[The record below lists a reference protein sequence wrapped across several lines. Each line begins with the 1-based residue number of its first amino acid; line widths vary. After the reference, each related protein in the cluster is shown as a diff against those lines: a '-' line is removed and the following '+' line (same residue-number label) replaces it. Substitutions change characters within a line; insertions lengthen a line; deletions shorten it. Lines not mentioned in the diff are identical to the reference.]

1 MTIVAGADVG
11 GTKTVALVGMPDAV
25 AGRATGPG
33 AAVRPGRALAS
44 VSPIA
49 ECVRQALAGAGVLR
63 CKALVVGAAGAGH
76 PTDRTELAQALRIED
91 LADQIRVTTDLEI
104 AVVAAFGNA
113 PGIVVA
119 SGTGSAAVA
128 RDRDGVIHRGGG
140 YGWQMGDEG
149 SGYALGRA
157 ALGAVGWAQ
166 DGRGPATALTAALL
180 AVTRTRDFN
189 ALVRWAAT
197 AAPGAVASLALP
209 VLEAAKAN
217 DSVAE
222 SLVEVSAR
230 DLVRLAES
238 MLAHFEGEVP
248 VAIALHGGML
258 RAGMPLRDRV
268 AAAIQAHDRFA
279 MVDHPV
285 EPAQG
290 ALTLAAALAA
300 G

>member
-1 MTIVAGADVG
+1 MTIVAGVDVG
-11 GTKTVALVGMPDAV
+11 GTKTVAVVGMPDAV
-25 AGRATGPG
+25 AGRGTGPG

-49 ECVRQALAGAGVLR
+49 ECVRQALAQAGVLR

-91 LADQIRVTTDLEI
+91 LADQVRVTTDLEI
-104 AVVAAFGNA
+104 AIVAAFGDE

-128 RDRDGVIHRGGG
+128 RDRAGVIRRGGG

-149 SGYALGRA
+149 SGYAIGRA
-157 ALGAVGWAQ
+157 ALGAVGWAH
-166 DGRGPATALTAALL
+166 DGRGPATALAAALL
-180 AVTRTRDFN
+180 AATRTRDYN

-209 VLEAAKAN
+209 VLEAAQA
-217 DSVAE
+217 DDPVAQGI
-222 SLVEVSAR
+222 VEAGTR

-238 MLAHFEGEVP
+238 MLAHFEGDAP

-258 RAGMPLRDRV
+258 RAGMPLRDAL
-268 AAAIQAHDRFA
+268 AAAIQANDRFA
-279 MVDHPV
+279 LVDHPV

>member
-1 MTIVAGADVG
+1 MTIVAGVDVG
-11 GTKTVALVGMPDAV
+11 GTNTVALVGMPDAV

-49 ECVRQALAGAGVLR
+49 ECVRQALARAGVLR
-63 CKALVVGAAGAGH
+63 CQALVVGAAGAGH

-91 LADQIRVTTDLEI
+91 LADQVRVTTDLEI
-104 AVVAAFGNA
+104 AIIAAFGDA

-128 RDRDGVIHRGGG
+128 RDRGGVIHRGGG

-157 ALGAVGWAQ
+157 ALGAVGWAH

-180 AVTRTRDFN
+180 ATTRTRDFN

-209 VLEAAKAN
+209 VLEAAAA
-217 DSVAE
+217 DDAVAQ

-230 DLVRLAES
+230 DLVRLAVS
-238 MLAHFEGEVP
+238 MLAHFEGDGP
-248 VAIALHGGML
+248 VAIAMHGGML
-258 RAGMPLRDRV
+258 RVGPSLRDAV
-268 AAAIQAHDRFA
+268 ARAIQANDRFA
-279 MVDHPV
+279 LVDRPV